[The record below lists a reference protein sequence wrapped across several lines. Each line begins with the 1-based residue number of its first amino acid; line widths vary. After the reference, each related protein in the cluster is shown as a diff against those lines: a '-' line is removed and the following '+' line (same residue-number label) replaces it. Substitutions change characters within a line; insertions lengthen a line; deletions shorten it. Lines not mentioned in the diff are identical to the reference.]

1 MRRFHLGLAA
11 FALLPFALTLFVAG
25 CGKDEKKD
33 TSSTGDGDVNET
45 PKDLKV
51 LVPKGGVLK
60 GTIKLTGAPPD
71 LSALTE
77 ELHEKM
83 KKQDREY
90 CMMGK
95 ETETTE
101 QAYRI
106 GKNGNLG
113 NVFVWVKP
121 DTDSFFQ
128 VDKKQL
134 KDLDKEVVIDQ
145 PHCAFIPHCLFLF
158 SQYHADAKNARA
170 FKPTGQIWKVKNDA
184 TISHN
189 TNYKGGQKN
198 KGDNVILKEHT
209 DPRTIDNLVPD
220 TTPITITCNI
230 HPWMNAF
237 MWVVDTPYYG
247 LSRSDTLTGAN
258 KAEKKDA
265 EFGSYEITNLPV
277 GQVRVVAW
285 HEKCAFLNKNG
296 AQGEVIQILP
306 EGKKTEKNFEATP
319 K

>member
-11 FALLPFALTLFVAG
+11 LALPAVALTLFVAG

-33 TSSTGDGDVNET
+33 TSSTGGGDTTET
-45 PKDLKV
+45 PKELKV
-51 LVPKGGVLK
+51 LAPKGGVLK
-60 GTIKLTGAPPD
+60 GTIKLNGTPD
-71 LSALTE
+71 LSALTKK
-77 ELHEKM
+77 LHADMKEK
-83 KKQDREY
+83 DHDY

-106 GKNGNLG
+106 GDNGNLG

-128 VDKKQL
+128 VDEKTIKA
-134 KDLDKEVVIDQ
+134 LDKEAVIDQ
-145 PHCAFIPHCLFLF
+145 PHCAFVPHSLFLF
-158 SQYHADAKNARA
+158 PEYHADAKNPR
-170 FKPTGQIWKVKNDA
+170 KLTKTGQTFRVNNSA
-184 TISHN
+184 EISHN
-189 TNYKGGQKN
+189 TNVRGMAQKN
-198 KGDNVILKEHT
+198 KGGNE
-209 DPRTIDNLVPD
+209 TIPQKGHMVLDNLVPD
-220 TTPITITCNI
+220 NAPVFIKCDI
-230 HPWMNAF
+230 HGWMNAY
-237 MWVVDTPYYG
+237 MWVVDTPYYA

-277 GQVRVVAW
+277 GKVRVVAW
-285 HEKCAFLNKNG
+285 HEKCEFLNKDG
-296 AQGEVIQILP
+296 AKGELIEILP
-306 EGKKTEKNFEATP
+306 GGKKTEKNFEATP